1 MWWKVHWL
9 ETLFNN
15 TDVFK
20 VTVRELGGF
29 MAPLWHHYFHDI
41 NKVMFVVDASNL
53 CQIAA
58 AGVLLYT
65 ILTEPKL
72 KNAKVN
78 TFVATIIHQISK
90 TNVLCIHR
98 VRFIRQSKNV
108 F

>member
-1 MWWKVHWL
+1 M
-9 ETLFNN
+9 
-15 TDVFK
+15 
-20 VTVRELGGF
+20 RELGGF

-72 KNAKVN
+72 RNAKVTKIN
-78 TFVATIIHQISK
+78 TFVAIFLHKISVEK
-90 TNVLCIHR
+90 VMLYT
-98 VRFIRQSKNV
+98 F
-108 F
+108 

>member
-1 MWWKVHWL
+1 MWWKVLWL

-72 KNAKVN
+72 KNAKVTKIMN
-78 TFVATIIHQISK
+78 TFVATIIHKISK
-90 TNVLCIHR
+90 TKCTLYI
-98 VRFIRQSKNV
+98 
-108 F
+108 

>member
-1 MWWKVHWL
+1 M
-9 ETLFNN
+9 
-15 TDVFK
+15 FK

-72 KNAKVN
+72 QNAKVTKIN
-78 TFVATIIHQISK
+78 TFVVIFLHKISVE
-90 TNVLCIHR
+90 NVMLYK
-98 VRFIRQSKNV
+98 F
-108 F
+108 